1 MKICVAL
8 SFFGLI
14 LTPAATL
21 PAASGG
27 NGEAQAIVNTFEE
40 FSGLI
45 KETAPIIEDIDF
57 DNAQPT
63 AEASRHHDILLK
75 DKSHV
80 LTLSIITQLIR
91 DKLDKM
97 LRTCVILVEKF
108 YEPKDGDTVKALKED
123 EQQAVCTKFGQ
134 FTSEFLDFLLELH
147 TVSVGIDAKTKGV
160 TKRVL
165 YVVEQFFVGFDL
177 LRHGPLR
184 TIVPVCKGKAEAN
197 ANKILNDLKVSIRAY
212 GGTTDCS
219 RLGGPMVNERKTCPG
234 SGHSVWQFPGGIQF

>member
-14 LTPAATL
+14 LTPVVAL
-21 PAASGG
+21 PAATGG
-27 NGEAQAIVNTFEE
+27 NGEAQAIVNTFDE

-45 KETAPIIEDIDF
+45 KETASIIEEIDF

-63 AEASRHHDILLK
+63 AEAN
-75 DKSHV
+75 
-80 LTLSIITQLIR
+80 
-91 DKLDKM
+91 KLNEM
-97 LRTCVILVEKF
+97 LRTCVVLVEKF
-108 YEPKDGDTVKALKED
+108 YEPKDGDTVKPLKED
-123 EQQAVCTKFGQ
+123 DQQAVCTKFDQ
-134 FTSEFLDFLLELH
+134 FLDFLLELH
-147 TVSVGIDAKTKGV
+147 TVSVGIDANTKGIA
-160 TKRVL
+160 KRVL

>member
-27 NGEAQAIVNTFEE
+27 NGETQAIVKTFDE

-45 KETAPIIEDIDF
+45 KETVPIIEEINF

-63 AEASRHHDILLK
+63 AEAN
-75 DKSHV
+75 
-80 LTLSIITQLIR
+80 
-91 DKLDKM
+91 KLNEM

-123 EQQAVCTKFGQ
+123 DQQAVCTKFDQ

-147 TVSVGIDAKTKGV
+147 TVSVGIDAKTKGI

-184 TIVPVCKGKAEAN
+184 TIVPVCKGQAEAN
-197 ANKILNDLKVSIRAY
+197 ANRILNDLNVSIRAY

-219 RLGGPMVNERKTCPG
+219 RLGGPMVDERKKCPG